1 MSHFGLNPGAVVRWQ
16 SASYGKITKA
26 GPAHARGMQIAVVT
40 TARKLTTLCWHL
52 VIKGDD
58 YVVLRVAQPGVPGV
72 RPAGRHDRS
81 TATFSVG
88 TEPLAVGEQSRFKRT
103 GRVTGRRSSI
113 FRGRG
118 LRRRVCRSGRW

>member
-1 MSHFGLNPGAVVRWQ
+1 MSHFGLNPDAAVRWQ

-58 YVVLRVAQPGVPGV
+58 YVVVRVAQPGVPGV

-88 TEPLAVGEQSRFKRT
+88 TNLPNDVIGQLTVDPNGTLVAAT
-103 GRVTGRRSSI
+103 H
-113 FRGRG
+113 GRG
-118 LRRRVCRSGRW
+118 IWTIAAP